1 MHTVKLINCE
11 FYAHHG
17 VMKEE
22 HRVGGRYS
30 VDAEMKLDF
39 EKAALTDDLSET
51 VDYETVYKLMREVI
65 VSQKVYLIEALS
77 RQIAQTILEKFPL
90 VQSVIT
96 RVRKINPPVGGVC
109 DYAEVEYQAFR

>member
-1 MHTVKLINCE
+1 MHTVKLVNCE

-22 HRVGGRYS
+22 HQVGGRYS

-39 EKAALTDDLSET
+39 EKAALTDDLNET
-51 VDYETVYKLMREVI
+51 VDYEVVYKLMKEVI
-65 VSQKVYLIEALS
+65 VAQKVYLIEALS
-77 RQIAQTILEKFPL
+77 LQLAQAILNRFPS
-90 VQSVIT
+90 VQMVTT

-109 DYAEVEYQAFR
+109 DYAEVEYSRSR